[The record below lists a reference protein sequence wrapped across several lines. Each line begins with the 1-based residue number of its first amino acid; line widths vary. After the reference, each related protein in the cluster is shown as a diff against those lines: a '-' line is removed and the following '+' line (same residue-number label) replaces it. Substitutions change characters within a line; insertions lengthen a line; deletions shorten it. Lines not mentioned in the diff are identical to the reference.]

1 MPLEDAMKAATK
13 HCIENDILRQFLE
26 TNSSE
31 VMNML
36 ITEWNLEEAKRTQLA
51 QDKDEGR

>member
-1 MPLEDAMKAATK
+1 
-13 HCIENDILRQFLE
+13 LE

-36 ITEWNLEEAKRTQLA
+36 ITEWNLEETQRTQLA
-51 QDKDEGR
+51 QDKDEGREERDRDGLIFSTITYQ